1 MSAATQV
8 AKLAKSQLR
17 GALIKQI
24 KINLFASFIGASAVT
39 GVWWY
44 MVNYKRRQNY
54 QNFHK
59 NHDLD
64 RDYARMKKAGV
75 FKGIPDAE

>member
-1 MSAATQV
+1 M
-8 AKLAKSQLR
+8 
-17 GALIKQI
+17 
-24 KINLFASFIGASAVT
+24 FASFVGASAVT

-64 RDYARMKKAGV
+64 RAYARMKKAGV